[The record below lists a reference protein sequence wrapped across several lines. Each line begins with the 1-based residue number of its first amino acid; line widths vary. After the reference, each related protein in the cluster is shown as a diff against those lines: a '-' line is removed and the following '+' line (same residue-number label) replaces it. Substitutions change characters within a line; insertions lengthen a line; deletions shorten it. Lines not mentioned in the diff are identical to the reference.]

1 MPAVLDQNSKLA
13 RNPKGM
19 KGLMDP
25 SFLNFSGD
33 DEVETMLNSFKV
45 RRNHMPYLWSPGER
59 NIGVEMVTL
68 IRINGLRLSVTR
80 PCLAIRSVPD
90 SRFPRL
96 YFFALER
103 AVAGA
108 DGGRH

>member
-45 RRNHMPYLWSPGER
+45 RRNDTYHILER
-59 NIGVEMVTL
+59 GRGVEW
-68 IRINGLRLSVTR
+68 
-80 PCLAIRSVPD
+80 
-90 SRFPRL
+90 
-96 YFFALER
+96 
-103 AVAGA
+103 
-108 DGGRH
+108 

>member
-1 MPAVLDQNSKLA
+1 MVNQLDGTCACVSPCGHGPLSLLSIVPCAYQVLSRYMPAVLDQNSKLA

-45 RRNHMPYLWSPGER
+45 RRKCHVPYLQGER
-59 NIGVEMVTL
+59 GGAEEW
-68 IRINGLRLSVTR
+68 NGGS
-80 PCLAIRSVPD
+80 P
-90 SRFPRL
+90 
-96 YFFALER
+96 
-103 AVAGA
+103 
-108 DGGRH
+108 

>member
-45 RRNHMPYLWSPGER
+45 RRKRHVSYTGTGQRSG
-59 NIGVEMVTL
+59 MVTNL
-68 IRINGLRLSVTR
+68 EMSGRLLCAPL
-80 PCLAIRSVPD
+80 PCPAIRLVPD
-90 SRFPRL
+90 SRLFSPS
-96 YFFALER
+96 EPCS
-103 AVAGA
+103 
-108 DGGRH
+108 GRSRRWTTLTGS